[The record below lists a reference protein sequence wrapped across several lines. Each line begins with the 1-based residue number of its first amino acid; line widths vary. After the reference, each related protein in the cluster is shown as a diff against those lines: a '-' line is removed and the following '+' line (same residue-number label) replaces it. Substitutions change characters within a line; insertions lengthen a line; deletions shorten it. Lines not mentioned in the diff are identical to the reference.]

1 MAIDFTQINKI
12 LIIRLSSLGDILLTT
27 PLIRTLKKKYPH
39 CKIDFLLKAEYSD
52 LLKNNPNINKILP
65 YSQDKIDSFNVSI
78 TQSFNLGE
86 YDLIIDLQNNLRS
99 RRITSKLKIRTER
112 FKKYSFRKLLLVKTK
127 INLMKNLPSIPVRY
141 GETIGVDLE
150 DARVEVYSDKEPNN
164 KLVGL
169 KNIIGICPGAKHF
182 TKRYPIE
189 YQIEL
194 CNLLVKNGFNVVLLG
209 GRIDKSICD
218 EISSAIPNVINLQNN
233 DDILQTIS
241 DMRLC
246 DVIICNDSGL
256 MHAASSL
263 DKKLITIFGS
273 TVKEFGFMPYNN
285 PNSIIIENQNLKC
298 RPCSHIGRSSCP
310 KSHFK
315 CMKEITPE
323 KIFEIIEKNY
333 NA

>member
-1 MAIDFTQINKI
+1 MSIDFTQINKV
-12 LIIRLSSLGDILLTT
+12 LIIRLSSLGDIILTT

-52 LLKNNPNINKILP
+52 LLKNNPNINKIIP
-65 YSQDKIDSFNVSI
+65 YSKEKIASFNDSI
-78 TQSFNLGE
+78 TNSFNLRD
-86 YDLIIDLQNNLRS
+86 YDLIIDLHNNLRS

-112 FKKYSFRKLLLVKTK
+112 FKKYSFRKFLLVKTK

-141 GETIGVDLE
+141 AETVGIDLE
-150 DARVEVYSDKEPNN
+150 DTRVEVYSDKEPNT

-169 KNIIGICPGAKHF
+169 KNLIGICPGAKHF
-182 TKRYPIE
+182 TKRYPID
-189 YQIEL
+189 YQIQL
-194 CNLLVKNGFNVVLLG
+194 CKMLIEKKYNVVVFG
-209 GRIDKSICD
+209 GNIDKEICN
-218 EISSAIPNVINLQNN
+218 EITSEVPKVINLQNN

-246 DVIICNDSGL
+246 DIIICNDSGL

-263 DKKLITIFGS
+263 NKKLITIFGS
-273 TVKEFGFMPYNN
+273 TVKEFGFMPYN
-285 PNSIIIENQNLKC
+285 SDTIVLENENISC

-315 CMKEITPE
+315 CMKEIKPE
-323 KIFEIIEKNY
+323 IVFKIINSI

>member
-1 MAIDFTQINKI
+1 MSIDFTQINNI

-39 CKIDFLLKAEYSD
+39 CKIDFLLKTEYSD
-52 LLKNNPNINKILP
+52 LLKKNPNINKIIP
-65 YSQDKIDSFNVSI
+65 YSKERIASFNDTI
-78 TQSFNLGE
+78 TKSFNLRD

-99 RRITSKLKIRTER
+99 RRITSKLKIRTKR
-112 FKKYSFRKLLLVKTK
+112 FKKYSLRKFLLVKMK

-141 GETIGVDLE
+141 AETIGIDLE
-150 DARVEVYSDKEPNN
+150 DAKVELYSDKEPNN

-169 KNIIGICPGAKHF
+169 KNLVGICPGAKHF
-182 TKRYPIE
+182 TKRYPID
-189 YQIEL
+189 YQIQL
-194 CNLLVKNGFNVVLLG
+194 CKMLIEKNYNVVLFG
-209 GRIDKSICD
+209 GNIDKEICHKI
-218 EISSAIPNVINLQNN
+218 ISEVPQVINLQNN

-246 DVIICNDSGL
+246 EVIICNDSGL

-263 DKKLITIFGS
+263 NKKLITIFGS
-273 TVKEFGFMPYNN
+273 TVKEFGFMPYN
-285 PNSIIIENQNLKC
+285 SDTIVLENENIRC

-315 CMKEITPE
+315 CMKEIKPE
-323 KIFEIIEKNY
+323 TVFKIINSI